1 MTRNDTRK
9 PMAPSSINRLNAKH
23 RAEVKR
29 GTGYDQAVINV
40 ANAAGL
46 TLVRDGCTKYTNLY
60 RTENGRY
67 VTGWMVGST
76 DSGFDNQID

>member
-9 PMAPSSINRLNAKH
+9 PMSPTSIAKLNAKH
-23 RAEVKR
+23 RAEVRR
-29 GTGYDQAVINV
+29 GTTPERAVIEV

-46 TLVRDGCTKYTNLY
+46 TLVRDACTEHTNLY
-60 RTENGRY
+60 RTERGRY
-67 VTGWMVGST
+67 VTGWMVGT